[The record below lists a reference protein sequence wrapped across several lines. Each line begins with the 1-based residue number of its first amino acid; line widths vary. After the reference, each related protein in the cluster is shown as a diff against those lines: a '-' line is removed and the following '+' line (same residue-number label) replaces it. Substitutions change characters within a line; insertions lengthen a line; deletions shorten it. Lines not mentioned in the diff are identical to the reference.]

1 MIGQELLHERRE
13 LLFEALKTGLNNCRP
28 HSSAFVLRILS
39 PSHLQL
45 LQAKGVNYSTPID
58 RTQYGGYPEVASLGY
73 LFASSGTDQH
83 LSARFLEGLQRL
95 KTRDVQANRPF
106 FLDDVA
112 VLGVADGLALL
123 PSATEE
129 RLWLL
134 EGIEHVATHSQ
145 WSSRMRSLAT
155 DLIDNRGR
163 LRVGITGDSVDV
175 TALEIVLRRIW
186 RTPFAS
192 TGSLSA
198 DILGRTLK
206 QLLSNP
212 PPSME
217 ELERVVIWLEAL
229 EYIIDVASQ
238 ELVPTISDT
247 VRVLRNV
254 EHSFKR
260 WRWEEQP
267 RQGAAFASQWLID
280 NEYDV
285 QSLLWAILYPL
296 YGAELVD
303 ESYLP
308 NWGHTQPRA
317 DLGIQKLKLIIE
329 VKFLRDPSDFQ
340 QVEGEIGNDL
350 GLYFKDTDLFDRMVV
365 FIYDDCD
372 KHQPQKYD
380 GLRNALLKRERIE
393 DVIIVRRPGMLP
405 SRSERRKRQSKQ
417 LTN

>member
-1 MIGQELLHERRE
+1 MIGQSLLYERRE
-13 LLFEALKTGLNNCRP
+13 QLFEALKTGLNNCRP
-28 HSSAFVLRILS
+28 HSSAFVLRVLS
-39 PSHLQL
+39 PPHLQL

-83 LSARFLEGLQRL
+83 LSARFLNGIQRL
-95 KTRDVQANRPF
+95 KTRDSQANRLF

-112 VLGVADGLALL
+112 VLGVADGLSLL
-123 PSATEE
+123 PAATDE
-129 RLWLL
+129 RMWLL
-134 EGIEHVATHSQ
+134 DGIEHVAAHSQ
-145 WSSRMRSLAT
+145 WTSRMRSLAT
-155 DLIDNRGR
+155 DLIDNRGK

-175 TALEIVLRRIW
+175 SALEIVLRHVW
-186 RTPFAS
+186 RSPFSSISA
-192 TGSLSA
+192 LSG
-198 DILGRTLK
+198 DVISRTLK
-206 QLLSNP
+206 QLLSNTP
-212 PPSME
+212 PNTE

-229 EYIIDVASQ
+229 EHIIDVASQ
-238 ELVPTISDT
+238 ELIPTISDT
-247 VRVLRNV
+247 ARILRNV

-260 WRWEEQP
+260 WKWEHQP
-267 RQGAAFASQWLID
+267 RQGAAFASQWLVD

-285 QSLLWAILYPL
+285 QSLLWAILYPI

-308 NWGHTQPRA
+308 NWGQTQPRA

-329 VKFLRDPSDFQ
+329 VKFLRDLSDFQ
-340 QVEGEIGNDL
+340 KVEGEIGNDL
-350 GLYFKDTDLFDRMVV
+350 GLYFKDIDLFDRMII

-405 SRSERRKRQSKQ
+405 SRSERRKRQPKKS
-417 LTN
+417 LN